1 MSRARSDQMGAGGA
15 PPWGGPTSAV
25 PEVAQ
30 GSVRSA
36 WIPVMQIH
44 MSLATL
50 KDLRSGALAGARQLR
65 LAGCGLTEFP
75 REIYGLSETLE
86 LLDLSFNA
94 LSTLPHDLGRLRRL
108 RVLFCSGN
116 RFERLP
122 PSLGDC
128 AALSQVGFRGT
139 GMREVPVEALPPQLR
154 WLTLTDNQIEM
165 LPAALGQRPT
175 LRKLMLAGN
184 ALRQLPP
191 GLAEAPDLELLRIAA
206 NCFEALPPW
215 LSEHPTLAWLGCAG
229 NPFNQIEEPAATP
242 VRWRDLQLGAL
253 LGQGAS
259 GLVHVALW
267 QDTSETKPR
276 PVALK
281 LFKGAMTS
289 DGLPQH
295 EMAACLAA
303 GGHPQLVGAIGRL
316 CDHPD
321 GLQGLLMPLIPKHWR
336 VLAGPPSLASCTRD
350 VYDAGLRLD
359 ASVALRIARQIAGA
373 VAHMHGRDVL
383 HGDIYAH
390 NILWDGSAGGAVLS
404 DFGAACLL
412 SPVRDDSLKRVEV
425 RAFGLLVG
433 ELLELAHDETEDLMI
448 LREIQTSCVL
458 PRPAQRPSMA
468 EIVQALAQ

>member
-1 MSRARSDQMGAGGA
+1 MQMN
-15 PPWGGPTSAV
+15 
-25 PEVAQ
+25 
-30 GSVRSA
+30 
-36 WIPVMQIH
+36 

-50 KDLRSGALAGARQLR
+50 KDLRSGALAGARELR

-94 LSTLPHDLGRLRRL
+94 LSSLPHDLGRLRRL

-128 AALSQVGFRGT
+128 AALGQVGFRGT
-139 GMREVPVEALPPQLR
+139 GMREVPVEALPAQLR
-154 WLTLTDNQIEM
+154 WLTLTDNQIET

-191 GLAEAPDLELLRIAA
+191 GLAEAPGLELLRIAA
-206 NCFEALPPW
+206 NRFEALPPW

-242 VRWRDLQLGAL
+242 VRWRDLQPGAL

-259 GLVHVALW
+259 GLVHLALW
-267 QDTSETKPR
+267 QENAETKPR

-316 CDHPD
+316 CGHPD
-321 GLQGLLMPLIPKHWR
+321 DLQGLLMPLIPNHWR

-373 VAHMHGRDVL
+373 VAHMHERGVL
-383 HGDIYAH
+383 HGDLYAH
-390 NILWDGSAGGAVLS
+390 NVLWDGSAGGAVLS

-412 SPVRDDSLKRVEV
+412 RPARDDSLKRVEV

-433 ELLELAHDETEDLMI
+433 ELLELAHDETEALMI
-448 LREIQTSCVL
+448 LREIQTNCVQ

-468 EIVQALAQ
+468 DIVQALAQ